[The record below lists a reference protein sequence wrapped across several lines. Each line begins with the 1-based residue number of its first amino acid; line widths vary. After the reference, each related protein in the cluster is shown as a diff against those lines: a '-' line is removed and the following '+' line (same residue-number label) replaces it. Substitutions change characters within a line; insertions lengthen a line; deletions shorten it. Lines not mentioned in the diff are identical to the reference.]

1 MENNYL
7 HYNINIMNRNELY
20 RQAKNLA
27 TDLGYDLQPLR
38 QAYRRSTTD
47 YWQTEV
53 RNYQRNIRNRNNTY
67 NRALR
72 ISRENREPLARV
84 AIQQGTDYA
93 YWQREVRR
101 LQMRARRNPL
111 GIQAVQQARARVAPI
126 LQEVRRPDNLQ
137 QRRQQRRARQIQQQ
151 LQQRANERQIRQDYD
166 RLINRRQYQRIF
178 SNIMNDETTLTANQ
192 ALRLYNDIRA
202 RGRHNIRI
210 VINGREQY
218 IPVNETTRD
227 FIMHILT
234 NGFVVEEGEVYGSDV
249 LDNLN
254 IQEIESFTIIELQR
268 PQRIINNRDGRFFP
282 HLNTTNL
289 DLSDYQ
295 IFNQEQAYD
304 DKIVKREHC
313 LIHTLLKCGVDK
325 TKVNEVKMTF
335 KSGCNFKKKDV
346 KHVAGIVFKN
356 IVIHQFKPDG
366 KIKKTETL
374 PNAIIDGNPLEKIN
388 IAIYENHYFKF
399 EETKYS
405 KFFIDH
411 YEELKDVEDNHKI
424 VKFVERTGK
433 YEKADDRKINSLLMM
448 KKLLEQGH
456 FKKLDMVK
464 FEETASHQEL
474 RDHVYLENIDNEQRK
489 LEEKDKEKAL
499 NQANRYT
506 NNEKLVKIFKK
517 LEEKAEQVI
526 YYADCES
533 YVNDKNVE
541 HKLQLLGVANDK
553 DDYVCI
559 FNVCDPIHQD
569 REVEPEQHLIYE
581 FLNTITKNGKNNALV
596 YFHNLKY
603 DYHLLEQYLNIK
615 KKCEKDNAIYN
626 VIIIYKNCE
635 IELRDSFKLIP
646 FALSKFQKEF
656 NLPKEFGKKEAI
668 NYEYYTKENNNK
680 IIKIDDYRKNL
691 SYAEQEI
698 FNNQIHTEP
707 SYNMENKTFN
717 PLSYY
722 KEYLRL
728 DCLVLKKGIQ
738 KFNTLI
744 QEITE
749 NKMNVY
755 ECLTI
760 SSLTDKY
767 MIKEGAYDDVYEVKG
782 NLRAYIAKAVYGGR
796 VCVNEKYKKK
806 VIEGKISD
814 YDGVSLYPSAIN
826 RLCREIGLP
835 KGKAKRFTK
844 EKQMVKK
851 FVEVDEE
858 IYKCQGFGY
867 DRIVGIVNDEYY
879 YYGYWDKYTKGKNEY
894 IQGKKLD
901 EKELKRLNRY
911 LEHSKKSSI
920 KEIPKARV
928 KKMVLETDNNWKDKT
943 YSILT
948 VKINKVNKHQQMPFI
963 AHKGEGSIHYTNTPP
978 EKPIIIDSITLED
991 YINFHDIEY
1000 EILDG
1005 VYWNEGTNKKMGEVV
1020 QTLFD
1025 ARLKYKKTN
1034 VALAN
1039 VIKLMLNS
1047 SYGKTIMK
1055 KTNTETKIVKT
1066 TNKSYNKTTK
1076 KWVVHKKTDFENYV
1090 YNNFNTIKR
1099 YRKLNKDNY
1108 EVEKICADNSY
1119 NRGHIGCAILSM
1131 SKRIMNEVFNVANDN
1146 NYPIYYTDTDSLHCN
1161 LEDVPKLEAKY
1172 KERYNKELN
1181 GKNLEQFH
1189 TDFDLNGACGEIYA
1203 TKSIFLGKKSYYDK
1217 LESKD
1222 KDGNTITGQH
1232 IRLKGI
1238 TEEGL
1243 EHTAKKY
1250 NGYENLYT
1258 ELSKGEKIKI
1268 ILNPFD
1274 ESKNKNKVLFDFKEG
1289 KVSTKK
1295 EFTREVK
1302 F

>member
-93 YWQREVRR
+93 FWQREVRR

-111 GIQAVQQARARVAPI
+111 GIQAVQEARARVAPI

-202 RGRHNIRI
+202 SGRYRIRF
-210 VINGREQY
+210 VINGNEQY

-227 FIMHILT
+227 FITHILT
-234 NGFVVEEGEVYGSDV
+234 NGFVIEEGENFGSD
-249 LDNLN
+249 LFTNLN
-254 IQEIESFTIIELQR
+254 IQEIESFTIHELQR
-268 PQRIINNRDGRFFP
+268 PRRIINNRDGRFFP
-282 HLNTTNL
+282 HLNATNL

-335 KSGCNFKKKDV
+335 KSGCNFKKKDI
-346 KHVAGIVFKN
+346 KYVAGIIFKN

-366 KIKKTETL
+366 KINKTETL
-374 PNAIIDGNPLEKIN
+374 PNVIIDGNPLEKIN

-411 YEELKDVEDNHKI
+411 YEELKDVKDNHKI

-474 RDHVYLENIDNEQRK
+474 RDHIYLENIDNEQRK
-489 LEEKDKEKAL
+489 LGEKEEKEEKDKP
-499 NQANRYT
+499 
-506 NNEKLVKIFKK
+506 
-517 LEEKAEQVI
+517 EQVI

-603 DYHLLEQYLNIK
+603 DYHLLEQYINIK
-615 KKCEKDNAIYN
+615 NKCEKDNAIYN

-668 NYEYYTKENNNK
+668 NYEYYTKENNDK

-691 SYAEQEI
+691 SYEEQEI
-698 FNNQIHTEP
+698 FNNQIHAEP

-767 MIKEGAYDDVYEVKG
+767 MIKEGAYDGVYEVKG

-835 KGKAKRFTK
+835 MGKAKRFTK

-851 FVEVDEE
+851 YVEVDEE
-858 IYKCQGFGY
+858 IYNCQGFGY
-867 DRIVGIVNDEYY
+867 DSIVGIVNDEYY
-879 YYGYWDKYTKGKNEY
+879 YYGYFDKYT
-894 IQGKKLD
+894 QGKKLD
-901 EKELKRLNRY
+901 EKELNRLNRY
-911 LEHSKKSSI
+911 LEHAKKSSI

-928 KKMVLETDNNWKDKT
+928 QKMVLETDNNTWKNKT

-963 AHKGEGSIHYTNTPP
+963 AHKGEGSIHYTNEAP

-991 YINFHDIEY
+991 YINFHEIEY

-1005 VYWNEGTNKKMGEVV
+1005 VYWDEGTNKKMGEVV
-1020 QTLFD
+1020 QTLFN

-1066 TNKSYNKTTK
+1066 TNKTYNKKTK
-1076 KWVVHKKTDFENYV
+1076 KWVIHKKTDFENYV

-1131 SKRIMNEVFNVANDN
+1131 SKRIMNEVFNVANTEKA
-1146 NYPIYYTDTDSLHCN
+1146 PIYYTDTDSLHCN
-1161 LEDVPKLEAKY
+1161 LWDVNRINLAYWFKY
-1172 KERYNKELN
+1172 KKQLTGVE
-1181 GKNLEQFH
+1181 LEQFH

-1217 LESKD
+1217 LESVD
-1222 KDGNTITGQH
+1222 KDGNKISGQH

-1258 ELSKGEKIKI
+1258 ELSKGEKIKF

-1274 ESKNKNKVLFDFKEG
+1274 ESKNKNKVLFEFKQG